1 MTKDEYELPIKFL
14 EEFEQKNQLDWETLV
29 DSSLKGKPAEG
40 LYERET
46 SEGFTLKP
54 IYARNQTTLSNS
66 PSVQTDTI
74 SKIREQLRKNRKQ
87 ASWNIGQNYYFGDV
101 QTVNK
106 DLLEEA
112 LTHSSFKNK
121 SNSNQERLEFLG
133 DRVLGLV
140 IAEFLFQSFLS
151 EREGVL
157 TNKFRYLIQNKQCT
171 KIAEKLDIANYLQV
185 GNSEKNKITN
195 SILADSIEALLGA
208 IYLDGGYDESKKVI
222 LSLWDEYLNNDEMLN
237 ATVSSKNILQ
247 EYLHAN
253 SLTEATYLVISKDGE
268 DHNPNFLVEVSVD
281 KIGKADAFGKSIKE
295 AEINAA
301 KKFIDEFEIG

>member
-1 MTKDEYELPIKFL
+1 MKSKLKYINKLEKKIKYDF
-14 EEFEQKNQLDWETLV
+14 N
-29 DSSLKGKPAEG
+29 
-40 LYERET
+40 
-46 SEGFTLKP
+46 
-54 IYARNQTTLSNS
+54 
-66 PSVQTDTI
+66 
-74 SKIREQLRKNRKQ
+74 
-87 ASWNIGQNYYFGDV
+87 
-101 QTVNK
+101 NK

-112 LTHSSFKNK
+112 LTHSSFKNN

-140 IAEFLFQSFLS
+140 IAEFLFQNFLS

-157 TNKFRYLIQNKQCT
+157 TNKFRYLVQNKQCT
-171 KIAEKLDIANYLQV
+171 KIAEKLDIISYLQL
-185 GNSEKNKITN
+185 GNSEKNKITH

-208 IYLDGGYDESKKVI
+208 VYLDGGYDVSKKVI
-222 LSLWDEYLNNDEMLN
+222 LSLWDEYLNNDEILN

-253 SLTEATYLVISKDGE
+253 SFSEASYSVISKDGE
-268 DHNPNFLVEVSVD
+268 DHKPSFLVEVSVA
-281 KIGKADAFGKSIKE
+281 KIGKVNALGKSIKE